1 MFKTLI
7 AIILLSSFAYANPTF
22 TVGTD
27 PLIDITGTGTGLSLG
42 DDNMSGMKP
51 LGFDFEFYGQTF
63 DEVNI
68 SMNGF
73 FTFQSNFSVP
83 RSRNYRSET
92 LPATSFNYSVFPAW
106 SDFIRRSSGNKSP
119 YIQTFGQTAD
129 TDQYFV
135 IMWDNVSEYSNGL
148 KSTFQAILY
157 ETTNEISFRYDELR
171 IQNHDITIGV
181 QGNNEAVTYL
191 RYEDN
196 NSTTYVVT
204 DDFSI
209 TTAEVVDESYD
220 NLSSECLVDSS
231 YSTLCDVYDLSYEDD
246 YLEEN
251 NTDLMGSGITEA
263 MMYGYDS
270 EEEFYGY
277 NEEDEYLYGGE
288 SILTF
293 ISDGHNHD
301 NTYDVIIIS
310 DDLFYDED
318 YTIEEDIFFEEEF
331 ELYEVHEN
339 DYTEFQPIDIY
350 FIEDINEVD
359 IIELPS
365 IEIHE
370 DNFLDFTESFEE
382 LRTEE
387 DFLEF
392 VEHFEEEFHEE
403 EFEEAFEE
411 EFHEEEFEEFA
422 EAEEEYTE
430 EREEETQEEEESFT
444 EEDFFEAEID
454 LLEEI
459 DEEETENKPNR
470 RERVRSIVAS
480 TNAMINNL
488 TSNIISSSTSSV
500 ASTSSGGGSSNN
512 NSSSVSSA
520 VSSGGAVA
528 SSPVVTSSSPVSV
541 SNSPSISDQIASSQA
556 QTNTVLQ
563 SINIVP
569 MPTIGDSPS
578 VVMAEV
584 QITTMDNQIE
594 DMTSTMVTAS
604 EADQIAD
611 QIVASNIRAQ
621 QEESAQQQ
629 EETGEY
635 DTEGQSTLI
644 AYMNYLPG
652 FTTYQD
658 LSIPQP
664 AQWYEPRAIYTDV
677 TIDDNFVAYG
687 TMVGNTINKL
697 SGMTSGQPMDLFGG

>member
-1 MFKTLI
+1 MLKTLI
-7 AIILLSSFAYANPTF
+7 TLILLSSFAYANPTF

-27 PLIDITGTGTGLSLG
+27 PLIDITSTGQGLNLG

-106 SDFIRRSSGNKSP
+106 SDYIRRSSGNKSP
-119 YIQTFGQTAD
+119 YIQTFGQTSD

-135 IMWDNVSEYSNGL
+135 VMWENVSEYSNGL

-181 QGNNEAVTYL
+181 QGNNEAVTHM

-196 NSTTYVVT
+196 NSTTYIVT

-209 TTAEVVDESYD
+209 TTAEVIDESYD

-231 YSTLCDVYDLSYEDD
+231 YSTLCDVYDLSYEED

-277 NEEDEYLYGGE
+277 SEEDEYLYGGE
-288 SILTF
+288 PIFTF

-310 DDLFYDED
+310 DDLFYDDE
-318 YTIEEDIFFEEEF
+318 YYLEEDIFFEEEF
-331 ELYEVHEN
+331 EFFEIHDN
-339 DYTEFQPIDIY
+339 DYTEFEPVDIY
-350 FIEDINEVD
+350 FIEDINEID
-359 IIELPS
+359 ITELPS

-370 DNFLDFTESFEE
+370 DDFLDFTESFEE

-422 EAEEEYTE
+422 ETEEEYIE
-430 EREEETQEEEESFT
+430 EREEETQEEDSFT
-444 EEDFFEAEID
+444 EEDFFEEEID
-454 LLEEI
+454 LLQEF
-459 DEEETENKPNR
+459 DEEEAENKPNR

-480 TNAMINNL
+480 TNDMINNL

-500 ASTSSGGGSSNN
+500 QTSSSGGTSSG
-512 NSSSVSSA
+512 VSSA
-520 VSSGGAVA
+520 VSSGGAIA
-528 SSPVVTSSSPVSV
+528 SSPVVTSSSPISV

-563 SINIVP
+563 SINIIP
-569 MPTIGDSPS
+569 MPTIGNTPS

-584 QITTMDNQIE
+584 QVTTMENQIE

-611 QIVASNIRAQ
+611 QIVSSNIRAQ

-677 TIDDNFVAYG
+677 SIDDNFVAYG